1 MHTLRNLISTCHDTS
16 HLKVGCN
23 RCVVFRC
30 TVSFVLCFGH
40 SVFAAAMIGTL
51 VEADDSLLK
60 KAFDK
65 LDVNRDG
72 KA

>member
-1 MHTLRNLISTCHDTS
+1 M
-16 HLKVGCN
+16 GCN
-23 RCVVFRC
+23 RWVMFRC
-30 TVSFVLCFGH
+30 VVSFVSCFGH